1 MAWFWAESKSNAVLL
16 FFRKDIIR
24 QKAFPRSFGCSFK
37 HKTPILSLISYAE
50 MLANHNRGHLG
61 YILAVFQIS
70 KMSGHHRHSPNAKA
84 VPNDIQ
90 YNYAVF

>member
-16 FFRKDIIR
+16 FFREDIIR
-24 QKAFPRSFGCSFK
+24 QKAFPRSFE

-70 KMSGHHRHSPNAKA
+70 KTSGHHRHSPNAKA
-84 VPNDIQ
+84 IPNDIQ